1 MVQNNTAQP
10 GSNAQSIIQAAL
22 QNLWDKAQLAAELIA
37 RLRDENS
44 NLKSRLEELETTVQ
58 EQQSRISEQDNK
70 AKELLEKSSV
80 LSSVDVGDG
89 LLYLS
94 PDEREALER
103 QIDDLIA
110 RINAHLGSDPR

>member
-1 MVQNNTAQP
+1 MVQNDMPIPSGNT
-10 GSNAQSIIQAAL
+10 QSVIQTAL
-22 QNLWDKAQLAAELIA
+22 KGLWDKAQKAADLIKH
-37 RLRDENS
+37 LREENGV
-44 NLKSRLEELETTVQ
+44 LKSRLEDLEQVVR
-58 EQQSRISEQDNK
+58 EQQVQITDKDNH
-70 AKELLEKSSV
+70 AKEFQEKSAA

-110 RINAHLGSDPR
+110 RINTHLGSDSR